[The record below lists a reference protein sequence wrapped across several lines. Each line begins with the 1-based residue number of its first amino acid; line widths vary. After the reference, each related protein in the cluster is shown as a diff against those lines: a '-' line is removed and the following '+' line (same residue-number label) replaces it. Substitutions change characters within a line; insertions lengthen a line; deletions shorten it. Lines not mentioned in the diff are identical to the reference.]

1 MQAIEQFKQAM
12 QGAGLPP
19 PEVIHADGHIHR
31 FSANGKHGDKA
42 GWYSFHADGIPAGA
56 FGDWRQGL
64 EQTWCSKEGSSMT
77 PEERQAHQERMQAM
91 QAQREAERAKVQAE
105 AAQSAR
111 TLWDKASPCTCHPY
125 LTAKG
130 VQGHG
135 VKEFGG
141 RLLIPLRDTTAT
153 LHSLQTITQD
163 GQKRFHAGG
172 RMQGCYYAIG
182 KPDGRVAVCEG
193 YATGASI
200 HEATGLAVACA
211 MTAGNLLAVAQALH
225 AKYPALQIVV
235 CADDDCH
242 TEGNPGLTKAQEAAR
257 AVGGL
262 IAIPQFGADRPEKA
276 TDFNDLHQLQ
286 GLEAVKACLDAAT
299 APQSASEGE
308 ANTEVARKVIL
319 TSAADLQPEAIRW
332 LWHGWLALG
341 KFHLLA
347 GAPGVGKT
355 TLTMAMAATV
365 SMGGAWPDG
374 SRCEPGKVLIWSGED
389 DVADTLLPRL
399 IAAGANLKNCHFISG
414 VEQKGQSTPFNL
426 ARDMPILKTAVQQLG
441 GIRLLIVDPVAGA
454 VTGDSHKGN
463 EVRNGLQ
470 PLVDFAAACNCAVLG
485 ITHFG
490 KGGQGAD
497 PTSRV
502 LGSVAFTAVARVV
515 LVAAK
520 TKDAEGRPARVIARS
535 KGNVTPDDGGYHYHL
550 EQINVEGGIETTAI
564 LWGDKVEGTARELLI
579 DPDAGGDQE
588 SASDVKELLLD
599 ELTSDCWA
607 NAGEVQKAIMKCG
620 FTSKQIWNASK
631 SLKVVRKGAGF
642 GKDKKWYWRLPG
654 GEEPPL
660 PLDSTLD
667 SGVPLDSP
675 LDSASGIY
683 AGSRASTG
691 FEGQKTP
698 LDSAGANME
707 SKQHDAP
714 LDSLDSIFPENG
726 IYGEKKG
733 QKPSIHAG
741 SSLDSIAES
750 KEESKG
756 GAESKQNDPE
766 NTPDFVEEVL

>member
-19 PEVIHADGHIHR
+19 PEVIHPDGAIHR
-31 FSANGKHGDKA
+31 FSTNGKHGDKA

-77 PEERQAHQERMQAM
+77 PEERQAHQQRMQALKT
-91 QAQREAERAKVQAE
+91 QQEAEKAKTQAD
-105 AAQSAR
+105 AAQTAQQ
-111 TLWDKASPCTCHPY
+111 LWDNASPCISHPY

-141 RLLIPLRDTTAT
+141 RLIIPLRDTTAT
-153 LHSLQTITQD
+153 LHSLQTIMED
-163 GQKRFHAGG
+163 RQKRFHAGG
-172 RMQGCYYAIG
+172 RIQGCYHAIG
-182 KPDGRVAVCEG
+182 KPDGRIVVCEG

-235 CADDDCH
+235 CADDDNH
-242 TEGNPGLTKAQEAAR
+242 TEGNPGLTKAQEAAQ

-262 IAIPQFGADRPEKA
+262 IAIPQFGENRPEKA

-286 GLEAVKACLDAAT
+286 GLEAVKACVEAAQVPQEAPSSDAN
-299 APQSASEGE
+299 SGGG
-308 ANTEVARKVIL
+308 RKVIL
-319 TSAADLQPEAIRW
+319 LSAADMQPEPIRW
-332 LWHGWLALG
+332 LWHSWLAMG

-355 TLTMAMAATV
+355 TLTMALAATV

-374 SRCEPGKVLIWSGED
+374 SRCKPGKVLIWSGED
-389 DVADTLLPRL
+389 DVKDTLLPRL
-399 IAAGANLKNCHFISG
+399 MAAGANRQNCHFISG

-426 ARDMPILKTAVQQLG
+426 ARDMPILKAAVQQLG

-470 PLVDFAAACNCAVLG
+470 PLVDFAAACDCAVLG

-502 LGSVAFTAVARVV
+502 LGSVAFAAVARVV

-520 TKDAEGRPARVIARS
+520 TKDTEGKPARVIARS

-550 EQINVEGGIETTAI
+550 EQVCIEGGIDATTI
-564 LWGDKVEGTARELLI
+564 LWGEKVEGTARELLI
-579 DPDAGGDQE
+579 DPDSGDNQE
-588 SASDVKELLLD
+588 SANDVEELLKG
-599 ELTSDCWA
+599 ELTSECWA

-620 FTSKQIWNASK
+620 FTNRQIWAASK
-631 SLKVVRKGAGF
+631 RLKVVRKGTGF
-642 GKDKKWYWRLPG
+642 GKEKKWYWRLPG
-654 GEEPPL
+654 SEEPPL

-675 LDSASGIY
+675 LDSAGGIY
-683 AGSRASTG
+683 AGGRASTG
-691 FEGQKTP
+691 FEGQKIP

-707 SKQHDAP
+707 SKQHHAP
-714 LDSLDSIFPENG
+714 LDSLDSIFPESG

-733 QKPSIHAG
+733 QKPSNHAG
-741 SSLDSIAES
+741 SSLYSISES

-756 GAESKQNDPE
+756 GAESKQNGPQPD
-766 NTPDFVEEVL
+766 PDFVEEVL